1 MFWKISQN
9 ILLTFP
15 CCFFVYIYIILYRQM
30 GKNKNHLADATTLQT
45 FLKYI
50 IFRLYTIT
58 LAFYTT
64 STFPLISSIHIV
76 IVYIVQCSV
85 MGYIFGQ
92 KTIPFFMRN
101 VKNYWKRICI
111 YIQKSQM
118 NLRWDYVVFKL

>member
-76 IVYIVQCSV
+76 IIYCS
-85 MGYIFGQ
+85 MFSYG
-92 KTIPFFMRN
+92 
-101 VKNYWKRICI
+101 I
-111 YIQKSQM
+111 YIWSKNNTFLYEKCEKLLEK
-118 NLRWDYVVFKL
+118 NLYLYPEIPNEFTVGLCCL